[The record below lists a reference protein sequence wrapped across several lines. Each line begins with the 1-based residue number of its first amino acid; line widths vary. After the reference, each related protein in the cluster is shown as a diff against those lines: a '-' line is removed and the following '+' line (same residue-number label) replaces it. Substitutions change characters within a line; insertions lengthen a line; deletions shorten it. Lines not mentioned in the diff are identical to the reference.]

1 VAGPSQSDEITV
13 KLKATIIV
21 AALTATTAAQA
32 ETIYLKCWAR
42 GLTDDQRNS
51 VYINGEQVTVNL
63 DEGTMHSW
71 TFGSNLAV
79 HVTDTHLF
87 FETAL
92 TLGNIW
98 QNLFD
103 PTAVWQGF
111 INRVDGTLKAHKRD
125 GTVISGHCRRGPAGG

>member
-1 VAGPSQSDEITV
+1 MAGPSQSDEITV
-13 KLKATIIV
+13 KLKAIIIV
-21 AALTATTAAQA
+21 AALLAATAAHA

-42 GLTDDQRNS
+42 GLTSDQRNS

-79 HVTDTHLF
+79 HVTDTHLL
-87 FETAL
+87 FETTL

>member
-1 VAGPSQSDEITV
+1 MERA
-13 KLKATIIV
+13 
-21 AALTATTAAQA
+21 
-32 ETIYLKCWAR
+32 
-42 GLTDDQRNS
+42 
-51 VYINGEQVTVNL
+51 
-63 DEGTMHSW
+63 HSR

-79 HVTDTHLF
+79 HVTDMHLF

-125 GTVISGHCRRGPAGG
+125 GTVISGHCSQEQPLRRGS